1 MDNMNNMTGRT
12 ALMRKIQELSFAKVE
27 TELYLDTH
35 PECQR
40 ALEYYRDIVRALDQA
55 MTEYQN
61 KYGPIYTEGVMGDR
75 WTWVEGAWPWQ
86 NDGDKMTEGK

>member
-1 MDNMNNMTGRT
+1 MDNRAKNE
-12 ALMRKIQELSFAKVE
+12 LLRKVQALSFAKVE

-35 PECQR
+35 PDSSQ
-40 ALEYYRDIVRALDQA
+40 ALNYYKKILAELDEA

-61 KYGPIYTEGVMGDR
+61 KYGPLFAEGVVGDR

-86 NDGDKMTEGK
+86 LDTEDN

>member
-1 MDNMNNMTGRT
+1 MDNLSKNN
-12 ALMRKIQELSFAKVE
+12 LLRKVQELSFAKVE

-35 PECQR
+35 PESAQ
-40 ALEYYRDIVRALDQA
+40 ALNYYKKILEELDTV

-61 KYGPIYTEGVMGDR
+61 KYGPLFAEGVIGDR

-86 NDGDKMTEGK
+86 IDTEDN

>member
-1 MDNMNNMTGRT
+1 MDNLTKND
-12 ALMRKIQELSFAKVE
+12 LLRKVQALSFAKVE

-35 PECQR
+35 PESTQ
-40 ALEYYRDIVRALDQA
+40 ALNYYKKILEQLDDA

-61 KYGPIYTEGVMGDR
+61 KYGPLFAEGVVSDR

-86 NDGDKMTEGK
+86 LETEDN